1 MMKKHLI
8 RSRAIAAN
16 GFTLAE
22 ILVAVVIIGIA
33 IAALVGANGAF
44 TQVNGAAVDLSTA
57 EFLIEEIRELT
68 TALPVIDPDTGTD
81 TFGPESGET
90 TVADYDDLDDFDNA
104 GFCPPVDV
112 TGDPLTDFGSFTQQI
127 TVEYVKPSSLEELED
142 NPPSDFIRITVVIVQ
157 NNRPVSSASWIRA
170 NY

>member
-1 MMKKHLI
+1 MKKYLI
-8 RSRAIAAN
+8 RSREPAAN

-68 TALPVIDPDTGTD
+68 TMSA
-81 TFGPESGET
+81 
-90 TVADYDDLDDFDNA
+90 YDDLYDFDNA
-104 GFCPPVDV
+104 SFCPPVDV
-112 TGDPLTDFGSFTQQI
+112 AGIDLTDFSSFTQQV
-127 TVEYVKPSSLEELED
+127 TVENVNSSSLETPVAD
-142 NPPSDFIRITVVIVQ
+142 HTTDFIRITVAILQ

-170 NY
+170 SY

>member
-1 MMKKHLI
+1 MKKHWN
-8 RSRAIAAN
+8 RSRAPAIR
-16 GFTLAE
+16 GFTLVE

-68 TALPVIDPDTGTD
+68 TTLPVIDPESGTD
-81 TFGPESGET
+81 TFGPEADEA

-104 GFCPPVDV
+104 SFCPPVDV
-112 TGDPLTDFGSFTQQI
+112 SATALTDFSSFTQQI
-127 TVEYVKPSSLEELED
+127 TVENVDPSSLETPVAD
-142 NPPSDFIRITVVIVQ
+142 HTSDFVRIKVTIVQ
-157 NNRPVSSASWIRA
+157 NNRPVSSASWIRTR
-170 NY
+170 Y

>member
-8 RSRAIAAN
+8 RSRAPAAN

-44 TQVNGAAVDLSTA
+44 TQVNGAAVNLSTA

-68 TALPVIDPDTGTD
+68 TMSA
-81 TFGPESGET
+81 
-90 TVADYDDLDDFDNA
+90 YDDLYDFDNA
-104 GFCPPVDV
+104 NFCPPVDV
-112 TGDPLTDFGSFTQQI
+112 SGAALTDFGSFTQQV
-127 TVEYVKPSSLEELED
+127 TVENVNPASLETPVAD
-142 NPPSDFIRITVVIVQ
+142 HTSPFVRITVVIVQ
-157 NNRPVSSASWIRA
+157 NNRPISSASWIRA
-170 NY
+170 TY

>member
-1 MMKKHLI
+1 MKKQWNRL
-8 RSRAIAAN
+8 RAPAAN

-68 TALPVIDPDTGTD
+68 TTLPVIDPESGKD
-81 TFGPESGET
+81 TFGPEADEA
-90 TVADYDDLDDFDNA
+90 TVAAYDDLDDFDNA

-112 TGDPLTDFGSFTQQI
+112 SATALAEFGSFTQQV
-127 TVEYVKPSSLEELED
+127 TVENVSPLSLETPVAD
-142 NPPSDFIRITVVIVQ
+142 HTSDFVRITVAILQ
-157 NNRPVSSASWIRA
+157 NNRPVSSTSWIRA

>member
-8 RSRAIAAN
+8 RSREIAAN

-44 TQVNGAAVDLSTA
+44 TQVNGAAVNLSTA

-68 TALPVIDPDTGTD
+68 TMSA
-81 TFGPESGET
+81 
-90 TVADYDDLDDFDNA
+90 YDDLYDFDTS
-104 GFCPPVDV
+104 FCPPVDISG
-112 TGDPLTDFGSFTQQI
+112 TELTDFSSFTQQV
-127 TVEYVKPSSLEELED
+127 TVEYVDPSSLETPVAD
-142 NPPSDFIRITVVIVQ
+142 DRDFIRITTTILQ
-157 NNRPVSSASWIRA
+157 NNRPISSASWIRA

>member
-1 MMKKHLI
+1 MKKHWN
-8 RSRAIAAN
+8 RSRTPAIR
-16 GFTLAE
+16 GFTLVE

-68 TALPVIDPDTGTD
+68 TTLPVIDPESGDTV
-81 TFGPESGET
+81 FGPESGET
-90 TVADYDDLDDFDNA
+90 TVAAYDDLDDFDNA
-104 GFCPPVDV
+104 NFCPPVDV
-112 TGDPLTDFGSFTQQI
+112 SGTALTDFGSFTQQV
-127 TVEYVKPSSLEELED
+127 TVENVLASSLETVVID
-142 NPPSDFIRITVVIVQ
+142 HYSDFVRITVAILQ

-170 NY
+170 RY

>member
-8 RSRAIAAN
+8 RSRAPAPN

-68 TALPVIDPDTGTD
+68 TMSA
-81 TFGPESGET
+81 
-90 TVADYDDLDDFDNA
+90 YDDLYDFDTS
-104 GFCPPVDV
+104 FCPPVDV
-112 TGDPLTDFGSFTQQI
+112 SGTELTDFSSFTQQV
-127 TVEYVKPSSLEELED
+127 TVEYVDPSSLETTVPD
-142 NPPSDFIRITVVIVQ
+142 DRDFIRITTTIVQ
-157 NNRPVSSASWIRA
+157 NNRPISSASWIRA

>member
-8 RSRAIAAN
+8 RSRAPAN

-44 TQVNGAAVDLSTA
+44 TQVNGAAVNLSTA

-68 TALPVIDPDTGTD
+68 TMSAYGDL
-81 TFGPESGET
+81 
-90 TVADYDDLDDFDNA
+90 ADFNTS
-104 GFCPPVDV
+104 FCPPVDV
-112 TGDPLTDFGSFTQQI
+112 SGNALTDFGSFTQQV
-127 TVEYVKPSSLEELED
+127 TVENVLPSSLETPVVD
-142 NPPSDFIRITVVIVQ
+142 PDGDFIRITVVILQ
-157 NNRPVSSASWIRA
+157 NTRPVSSTSWIRTR
-170 NY
+170 Y

>member
-1 MMKKHLI
+1 MKKQWI
-8 RSRAIAAN
+8 RSRAPAAN

-68 TALPVIDPDTGTD
+68 TVLPVIDPDTGTD
-81 TFGPESGET
+81 TFGPESDET
-90 TVADYDDLDDFDNA
+90 TVAAYDDLDDFHNA
-104 GFCPPVDV
+104 GFCPPLDV
-112 TGDPLTDFGSFTQQI
+112 SATALTDFGSFTQQV
-127 TVEYVKPSSLEELED
+127 TVENVNPSSLETPVA
-142 NPPSDFIRITVVIVQ
+142 NHTSDFVRITVAILQ

-170 NY
+170 RY

>member
-1 MMKKHLI
+1 MKKHWN
-8 RSRAIAAN
+8 RSRVPAIR
-16 GFTLAE
+16 GFTLVE

-44 TQVNGAAVDLSTA
+44 TQVNGAAVNLSTA

-68 TALPVIDPDTGTD
+68 TMSAYGDLYAFDT
-81 TFGPESGET
+81 S
-90 TVADYDDLDDFDNA
+90 
-104 GFCPPVDV
+104 FCPPVDV
-112 TGDPLTDFGSFTQQI
+112 SGTELTDFGSFTQQV

>member
-1 MMKKHLI
+1 MKKQLI
-8 RSRAIAAN
+8 RSRVPAAN

-44 TQVNGAAVDLSTA
+44 TQVNGAAVNLSTA

-68 TALPVIDPDTGTD
+68 TTLPVIDPESGDAV
-81 TFGPESGET
+81 FGPEAGEA
-90 TVADYDDLDDFDNA
+90 TVVAYDDLDDFDNA
-104 GFCPPVDV
+104 NFCPPVDV
-112 TGDPLTDFGSFTQQI
+112 SATALTDFGSFTQQV
-127 TVEYVKPSSLEELED
+127 TVENVDPSSLETPVAD
-142 NPPSDFIRITVVIVQ
+142 HTTDFIRITVVIVQ
-157 NNRPVSSASWIRA
+157 NNRTISSASWIRA

>member
-1 MMKKHLI
+1 MKKHWNC
-8 RSRAIAAN
+8 SRAPAIR
-16 GFTLAE
+16 GFTLVE

-33 IAALVGANGAF
+33 IAAMVGANGAF

-68 TALPVIDPDTGTD
+68 TMSA
-81 TFGPESGET
+81 
-90 TVADYDDLDDFDNA
+90 YDDLFGFDNA
-104 GFCPPVDV
+104 NFCPPVDV
-112 TGDPLTDFGSFTQQI
+112 SATALTDFGSFTQQV
-127 TVEYVKPSSLEELED
+127 TVENVDPSSLETPVAD
-142 NPPSDFIRITVVIVQ
+142 HTSDFIRITVVIVQ

>member
-1 MMKKHLI
+1 MKKHLI
-8 RSRAIAAN
+8 RSREIAAN

-44 TQVNGAAVDLSTA
+44 TQVNGAAVNLSTA

-68 TALPVIDPDTGTD
+68 TMSA
-81 TFGPESGET
+81 
-90 TVADYDDLDDFDNA
+90 YDDLYDFDTS
-104 GFCPPVDV
+104 FCPPVDISG
-112 TGDPLTDFGSFTQQI
+112 TELTDFSSFTQQV
-127 TVEYVKPSSLEELED
+127 TVEYVDPSSLETPVAD
-142 NPPSDFIRITVVIVQ
+142 DRDFIRITTTILQ